1 MILAFI
7 LLKEKVEIIVFFKT
21 PLVELNQLRNL
32 HFFEYVVASEP
43 FQIYFEVVLSIKA
56 SKNTAQSS

>member
-1 MILAFI
+1 MILVFI
-7 LLKEKVEIIVFFKT
+7 FLEEKVEIVVFFKT

-43 FQIYFEVVLSIKA
+43 FQIYFEVILSIKA
-56 SKNTAQSS
+56 SENPAQSC